1 MTMLGA
7 GLGAVDRHEEHLDVL
22 LAQQEVLKALPDHQR
37 ERMNHLGNLAHC
49 YTKLGKHK
57 QAVDLHR
64 RLLKIISLQ
73 HGESS
78 EHTFSIISSLALAL
92 HKAGEMS
99 EAKDLLREHIPVAER
114 TFGREH
120 DMTIGLRWTYANLLR
135 EDATNG
141 ETLASDLV
149 DAFRTFES
157 IAELWRRQRPKND
170 PDLMGIE
177 KTLKLAG
184 DDLNRL
190 AEYLQAAG
198 MENAVERFREVVGD
212 VIGPRETQSGPGEA

>member
-1 MTMLGA
+1 MTL
-7 GLGAVDRHEEHLDVL
+7 
-22 LAQQEVLKALPDHQR
+22 
-37 ERMNHLGNLAHC
+37 
-49 YTKLGKHK
+49 
-57 QAVDLHR
+57 
-64 RLLKIISLQ
+64 
-73 HGESS
+73 
-78 EHTFSIISSLALAL
+78 
-92 HKAGEMS
+92 
-99 EAKDLLREHIPVAER
+99 
-114 TFGREH
+114 
-120 DMTIGLRWTYANLLR
+120 GLRWTYANLLR

-212 VIGPRETQSGPGEA
+212 VIGPHETQSGPGEA

>member
-1 MTMLGA
+1 
-7 GLGAVDRHEEHLDVL
+7 
-22 LAQQEVLKALPDHQR
+22 
-37 ERMNHLGNLAHC
+37 MNHLGNLAHC

-57 QAVDLHR
+57 QAIDLHR

-135 EDATNG
+135 EDAANG

-190 AEYLQAAG
+190 AGGRYGERRGEVSRGRGGRNRPAR
-198 MENAVERFREVVGD
+198 NAIGARGSVRMNETDGDLRARSKFRGSKH
-212 VIGPRETQSGPGEA
+212 REA